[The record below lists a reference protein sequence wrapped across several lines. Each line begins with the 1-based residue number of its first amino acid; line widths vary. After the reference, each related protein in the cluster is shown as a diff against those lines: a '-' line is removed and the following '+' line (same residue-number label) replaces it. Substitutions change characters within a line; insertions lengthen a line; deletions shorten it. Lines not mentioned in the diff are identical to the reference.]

1 MRGAGSGACR
11 FRVAPGPSGGHV
23 PAGPALRPGCR
34 MAANRPRL
42 PAAAVSPAGQREKS
56 LHLRPWRSGPEVRQ
70 DSVTRRRLPRA
81 GAQGPKSS
89 RRALVKRRYSDY
101 PDWRSMSARHP
112 FARAKGPNRGRDTK
126 PRSGTARGNEEARP
140 MKPHLRFPRACGDPG
155 FAGLD
160 PRGRL
165 PATASGGAAPP
176 PGSPPSR
183 GKRLGI
189 PAGVYPPTAIG
200 GGEGRKDAQKIG
212 RNP

>member
-1 MRGAGSGACR
+1 
-11 FRVAPGPSGGHV
+11 
-23 PAGPALRPGCR
+23 

-126 PRSGTARGNEEARP
+126 PRSGTARGNGEARP
-140 MKPHLRFPRACGDPG
+140 MKPLSAFPRAACGDSQDLGEGIPGSRARWFAAESSG
-155 FAGLD
+155 FAW
-160 PRGRL
+160 
-165 PATASGGAAPP
+165 APP
-176 PGSPPSR
+176 AIPTNLPRPPCGRAPLAGCTRQPSCRPARR
-183 GKRLGI
+183 GVCG
-189 PAGVYPPTAIG
+189 
-200 GGEGRKDAQKIG
+200 
-212 RNP
+212 